1 MKEATSLEESRRMPR
16 TFLSC
21 LRLAAALLAV
31 SALAQQA
38 QKLSPQAI
46 AHIQAGL
53 AARQENRLDD
63 EVREFEIVAGLA
75 PNLAEAHMNLGL
87 ALRKQGKHERAKEAF
102 ETAIGIKPNLVTA
115 RALLGLDLLTVGRF
129 RDALKHLE
137 AAHAG
142 DSSNTEVNHWLGIAY
157 FELGRYSEAVS
168 KLEAAVRTKPEDPDI
183 LYYLTR
189 AHSEAAGQSRSRLLE
204 IAPESARARQALAE
218 RAAASGWKDQAL
230 EEYRKTAELG
240 PGLPGL
246 QAGLGDLHA
255 AAARYGAAEKA
266 YRSELEKRS
275 DHARVNFRCG
285 EVILKQGRPE
295 EAFTFLNRGLELDP
309 ALIDS
314 YFQLGQML
322 SAEGKFDL
330 AEKTFSQLTGPETPI
345 QTNLLAHH
353 RLAGVYRV
361 QGKKKEA
368 SQHEKMFQRITKQ
381 IERANRK
388 QARGDKSK

>member
-1 MKEATSLEESRRMPR
+1 MPR

-21 LRLAAALLAV
+21 LRVAAGLLAV

-38 QKLSPQAI
+38 RELSPQAI

-102 ETAIGIKPNLVTA
+102 ETAIRIKPNLVTA
-115 RALLGLDLLTVGRF
+115 RALLGLDLLTAGSFQGAV
-129 RDALKHLE
+129 KHFE

-157 FELGRYSEAVS
+157 FELGRYGEAVS
-168 KLEAAVRTKPEDPDI
+168 KLEAAVKTKPEDADI

-189 AHSEAAGQSRSRLLE
+189 AHSEAAGQSRKRLLE

-218 RAAASGWKDQAL
+218 RAAASGWQDQAL
-230 EEYRKTAELG
+230 EEYRKAAELE

-246 QAGLGDLHA
+246 QAGLGDLYA
-255 AAARYGAAEKA
+255 AAARYGDAEKA

-275 DHARVNFRCG
+275 GHARLNFRCG

-295 EAFTFLNRGLELDP
+295 EAFTFLKRGLDLDP
-309 ALIDS
+309 ALVDS
-314 YFQLGQML
+314 YFQLAQTL
-322 SAEGKFDL
+322 LEEGKFGL
-330 AEKTFSQLTGPETPI
+330 AEKTYSQLTGPETPI
-345 QTNLLAHH
+345 QTSLLAHH
-353 RLAGVYRV
+353 RLAEVYRV

-368 SQHEKMFQRITKQ
+368 SRHEKMFKRITRQ
-381 IERANRK
+381 IEKAGK
-388 QARGDKSK
+388 QSRRDKPK

>member
-1 MKEATSLEESRRMPR
+1 M
-16 TFLSC
+16 
-21 LRLAAALLAV
+21 
-31 SALAQQA
+31 
-38 QKLSPQAI
+38 
-46 AHIQAGL
+46 
-53 AARQENRLDD
+53 
-63 EVREFEIVAGLA
+63 REFEIVAGLA

-102 ETAIGIKPNLVTA
+102 ETAIRIKPNLVTA
-115 RALLGLDLLTVGRF
+115 RALLGLDLLTAGRF
-129 RDALKHLE
+129 RGAVQHLE

-142 DSSNTEVNHWLGIAY
+142 NSSNTEVNHWLGIAY

-168 KLEAAVRTKPEDPDI
+168 KLEAAVKTKPDDADI

-189 AHSEAAGQSRSRLLE
+189 AHSEAAGQSRNRLLE

-218 RAAASGWKDQAL
+218 RAAASGGKDQAI
-230 EEYRKTAELG
+230 EEYLKAAELE

-246 QAGLGDLHA
+246 QAGLGDLYA

-266 YRSELEKRS
+266 YRWELEKRS
-275 DHARVNFRCG
+275 GDAKLNFRCG

-322 SAEGKFDL
+322 LEEGKLGL
-330 AEKTFSQLTGPETPI
+330 AEKIFTQLTGPETPI
-345 QTNLLAHH
+345 QTSLLAHH
-353 RLAGVYRV
+353 RLAQVYRV

-368 SQHEKMFQRITKQ
+368 SQHENIFKRITKQ
-381 IERANRK
+381 IEKASK
-388 QARGDKSK
+388 QSRGDKSK